1 MICIQILLMK
11 RLTSQGYNPQ
21 GTHDNEYTYDEQ
33 NVNNIAIACQ
43 FMFYEIC
50 PLPMDSND

>member
-11 RLTSQGYNPQ
+11 CLTSQGYNPQ

-43 FMFYEIC
+43 FMFSEI
-50 PLPMDSND
+50 